1 MLAPPTL
8 FGRQVRSRKGIEV
21 RLESARPLLGRDSR
35 EEERR
40 MGPRSIVNY
49 VFIVVLAAMLAGG
62 LYATWNMVQA
72 ALS

>member
-1 MLAPPTL
+1 
-8 FGRQVRSRKGIEV
+8 
-21 RLESARPLLGRDSR
+21 
-35 EEERR
+35 